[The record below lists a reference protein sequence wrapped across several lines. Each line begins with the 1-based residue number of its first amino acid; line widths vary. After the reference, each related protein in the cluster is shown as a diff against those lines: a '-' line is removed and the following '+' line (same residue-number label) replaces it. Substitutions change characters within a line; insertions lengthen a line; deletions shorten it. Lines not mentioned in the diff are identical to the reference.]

1 MFTVLTSLSSL
12 ADNIDLDLIDVYEYD
27 FSVVHDVHALLIAT
41 VNDRLFLES
50 LLAARFRLWFRM
62 CLFYIR

>member
-27 FSVVHDVHALLIAT
+27 FLVVHDVHALLI
-41 VNDRLFLES
+41 L
-50 LLAARFRLWFRM
+50 
-62 CLFYIR
+62 